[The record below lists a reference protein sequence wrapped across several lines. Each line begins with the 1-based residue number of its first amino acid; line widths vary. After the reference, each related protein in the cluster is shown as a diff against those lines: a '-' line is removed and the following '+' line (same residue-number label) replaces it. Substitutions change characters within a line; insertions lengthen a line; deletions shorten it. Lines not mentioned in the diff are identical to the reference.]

1 MNSTHLPHGLF
12 CILVLPLNNGMTLII
27 IIILYIESLLNSPLL
42 NLFIVK
48 YGIPRGK
55 VPQMCMY
62 V

>member
-1 MNSTHLPHGLF
+1 
-12 CILVLPLNNGMTLII
+12 MTLII
-27 IIILYIESLLNSPLL
+27 IIILYIESLLNLPLL